1 MLARFV
7 VAFVVVAM
15 CSVVVVAVSP
25 RLPKPTGPWPVG
37 TTIVSFE
44 ASDKTQVPIV
54 ARAWYPAP
62 LGSRGAHASYQ
73 YGSTARTLKERMI
86 GMFVHTDALRN
97 VPIVRGR
104 APVIV
109 YLPGMGGRSF
119 HNSAQAQDL
128 ASHGYVVFAVDDT
141 QPTFDFD
148 TSSASGI
155 RKGEADGDRKI
166 RSQASDIG
174 RLLDELH
181 RQEASH
187 SGFFSQH
194 LALEHV
200 GAFGF
205 SFGGAVAAEL
215 AAIDPRVVG
224 AIDLDGSMYGTSAA
238 EGVAK
243 PFLYVTSTTYSK
255 VPQEAA
261 YDRKQFASVKR
272 DLHRHG
278 GYLLSVAGT
287 DHYNFTDACIFPS
300 LRRTG
305 FGSIDGALGERIVSQ
320 YVLAFFN
327 RHLRGR
333 GVPEIDDGLR
343 FDEAATLTIYRRGAN

>member
-1 MLARFV
+1 VLARFV
-7 VAFVVVAM
+7 IAFVVIAT
-15 CSVVVVAVSP
+15 CSGVVVAASP

-44 ASDKTQVPIV
+44 ANDTTQAPIV
-54 ARAWYPAP
+54 ARAWYPAS
-62 LGSRGAHASYQ
+62 LGSRGARASYQ
-73 YGSTARTLKERMI
+73 YGSTARSLKERVI
-86 GMFVHTDALRN
+86 GMFVHTDALRD

-119 HNSAQAQDL
+119 HNSAQTQEL

-148 TSSASGI
+148 ASSASGI
-155 RKGEADGDRKI
+155 RKSEADGDRKI
-166 RSQASDIG
+166 RLQARDIG
-174 RLLDELH
+174 RLLDEL
-181 RQEASH
+181 RRREASH

-215 AAIDPRVVG
+215 AAIDPRFVA

-243 PFLYVTSTTYSK
+243 PFLYVTSTMSSEGPLE
-255 VPQEAA
+255 VA
-261 YDRKQFASVKR
+261 YDRKQFASLKR
-272 DLHRHG
+272 GLRRHG

-287 DHYNFTDACIFPS
+287 DHYNFTDASVFPS

-305 FGSIDGALGERIVSQ
+305 FGSIDGALGERIVTQ
-320 YVLAFFN
+320 YILAFFN
-327 RHLRGR
+327 RHLRSH
-333 GVPEIDDGLR
+333 VEPLIDGGLR
-343 FDEAATLTIYRRGAN
+343 FDRAATFTTYRRFGN